1 MKQEANKS
9 GSCNERQKNESP
21 FIMKSYRHILQSAST
36 EQNFSIWFLFYLS
49 FLEETLKG
57 LGKVQEAVNSLFIQS
72 HCASCRAGWSTSWNQ
87 DYWEKNQQPQICRWP
102 HAHDRNQRGTK
113 KPLDESK
120 EESKKS
126 GLNSTFRKLRSWHLV
141 PPLHGK

>member
-72 HCASCRAGWSTSWNQ
+72 HCASCRAG
-87 DYWEKNQQPQICRWP
+87 
-102 HAHDRNQRGTK
+102 
-113 KPLDESK
+113 
-120 EESKKS
+120 
-126 GLNSTFRKLRSWHLV
+126 
-141 PPLHGK
+141 